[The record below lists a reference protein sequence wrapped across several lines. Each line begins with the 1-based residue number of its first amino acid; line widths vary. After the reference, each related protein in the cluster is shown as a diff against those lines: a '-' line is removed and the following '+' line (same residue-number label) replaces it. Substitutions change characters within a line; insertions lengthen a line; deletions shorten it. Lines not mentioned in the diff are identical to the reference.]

1 MRKITAI
8 AVALGFLT
16 SVSLPAFATPTV
28 NGVVKSDE
36 LSAAKKKKKKD
47 SMEKKSSL
55 GATDLSAAKK
65 KKKKDTMEKKSSLGA
80 TDLSAVKKKKKKDS
94 MEKKSS
100 LGATDLSAAK
110 KKKKKD
116 RWRRSPASARPIS
129 PLPRRKRSSQR
140 RSPRSFIASRLDRDL
155 KFRLLHEAA
164 GRKVRPFFC
173 RPTLTHSE
181 SIALLRKRRRRPA
194 RYRPAAP
201 LPAWQCQDTP

>member
-1 MRKITAI
+1 MTLVRGKLGVKKAARQKRCQLPPQVDGSKRTNTMRKITAI

-16 SVSLPAFATPTV
+16 SVSLPAFATPAV

-65 KKKKDTMEKKSSLGA
+65 KKKK
-80 TDLSAVKKKKKKDS
+80 S

-110 KKKKKD
+110 KKKKQ
-116 RWRRSPASARPIS
+116 PE
-129 PLPRRKRSSQR
+129 KRSEILYR
-140 RSPRSFIASRLDRDL
+140 IA
-155 KFRLLHEAA
+155 A
-164 GRKVRPFFC
+164 
-173 RPTLTHSE
+173 
-181 SIALLRKRRRRPA
+181 
-194 RYRPAAP
+194 
-201 LPAWQCQDTP
+201 